1 VVALFL
7 AVFLVAF
14 SIQALVVERRQA
26 YRTIQTLNAI
36 ELRPADIRAR
46 ELATPVRDR
55 ILRPFYRAAV
65 GIARRFTPVGVR
77 RSLQHKLVLAG
88 SPAGW
93 DADRVLASKVGG
105 LALGLVAGVL
115 FVLALPVPLGFRLLG
130 LVVLCLV
137 GFFIPNVALANQVQ
151 RRQTRIRSDLPDSI
165 DLLTISVEAGLGFDA
180 ALAQV
185 SRNTSGPLAEEFYRT
200 LQEVQL
206 GRSRTEA
213 MRNLAGRSNVPEL
226 KAFVLAMVQAD
237 IFGIAVAKVLRIQ
250 AREMRLKRRQLAEER
265 AMKVPIKV
273 LFPVLFC
280 IFPALFVVILGPAIM
295 RIMVVFSH

>member
-1 VVALFL
+1 
-7 AVFLVAF
+7 
-14 SIQALVVERRQA
+14 
-26 YRTIQTLNAI
+26 
-36 ELRPADIRAR
+36 
-46 ELATPVRDR
+46 
-55 ILRPFYRAAV
+55 
-65 GIARRFTPVGVR
+65 VR

-137 GFFIPNVALANQVQ
+137 GFFIPNVALTNQVQ
-151 RRQTRIRSDLPDSI
+151 RRQAQIRSDLPDSI

-250 AREMRLKRRQLAEER
+250 AGEMRLKRRQLAEER

-295 RIMVVFSH
+295 RIIVVFSH

>member
-1 VVALFL
+1 MPPSLLFATGVVALFL

-65 GIARRFTPVGVR
+65 GITRRFTPVGER

-137 GFFIPNVALANQVQ
+137 GFFIPNVALTNQVQ
-151 RRQTRIRSDLPDSI
+151 RRQAQIRSDLP
-165 DLLTISVEAGLGFDA
+165 
-180 ALAQV
+180 
-185 SRNTSGPLAEEFYRT
+185 
-200 LQEVQL
+200 
-206 GRSRTEA
+206 
-213 MRNLAGRSNVPEL
+213 
-226 KAFVLAMVQAD
+226 
-237 IFGIAVAKVLRIQ
+237 
-250 AREMRLKRRQLAEER
+250 
-265 AMKVPIKV
+265 
-273 LFPVLFC
+273 
-280 IFPALFVVILGPAIM
+280 
-295 RIMVVFSH
+295 